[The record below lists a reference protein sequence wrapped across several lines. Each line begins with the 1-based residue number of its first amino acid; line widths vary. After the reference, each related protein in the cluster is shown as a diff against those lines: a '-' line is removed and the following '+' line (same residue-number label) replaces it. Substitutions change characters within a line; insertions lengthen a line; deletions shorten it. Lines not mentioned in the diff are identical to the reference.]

1 MDLRVY
7 ALAEIRKGGSM
18 SKAPDLSAFPIP
30 RKGDAKPIVADDA
43 EPTRHGGGEGGA
55 PEAPMSAVPTSA
67 TAPMREDVSA
77 TLRISATGKES
88 SAVPRAPARSAQQPA
103 RTPAPVPPLPNYG
116 QVVATTVKLDENRYL
131 RLMEAGKPGP
141 GRLKRRTIQDMLI
154 EALDEWF
161 ERRRI

>member
-7 ALAEIRKGGSM
+7 ALAEDRKGGSM
-18 SKAPDLSAFPIP
+18 SKTPDLSAFPIP
-30 RKGDAKPIVADDA
+30 RKGDAKPIVGEDTG
-43 EPTRHGGGEGGA
+43 PTTRGGGEGGA
-55 PEAPMSAVPTSA
+55 PEASAPAVPTPE
-67 TAPMREDVSA
+67 TTPTRDGVNA
-77 TLRISATGKES
+77 TLWTSMTGKEPS
-88 SAVPRAPARSAQQPA
+88 VAPRAPVRSTQHPA
-103 RTPAPVPPLPNYG
+103 VGRTPAPPPQSYG